1 MYHVERV
8 GEMPIVREQS
18 EDLERKTL
26 FEILNSLLKNKK
38 YLNVTNEV
46 RVSKWFGIKILEMS
60 QDGSTGDM
68 VCINR
73 IEMQEKGSGK
83 GTDLMELICEWADK
97 NKVTLTLT
105 PSTSFGAT
113 STTRLIGFYKK
124 FGFIL
129 NKGRNSNFA
138 TRQAMYRIPK

>member
-1 MYHVERV
+1 MHNVKSV
-8 GEMPIVREQS
+8 GEIPIVRKQS

-46 RVSKWFGIKILEMS
+46 RVSKWFGIKILEMT
-60 QDGSTGDM
+60 QDGSTGNII
-68 VCINR
+68 CINR
-73 IEMQEKGSGK
+73 IEMQEQGNGR
-83 GTDLMELICEWADK
+83 GTALMELICEWADK

-113 STTRLIGFYKK
+113 STTRLIGFYKR
-124 FGFIL
+124 FGFVL